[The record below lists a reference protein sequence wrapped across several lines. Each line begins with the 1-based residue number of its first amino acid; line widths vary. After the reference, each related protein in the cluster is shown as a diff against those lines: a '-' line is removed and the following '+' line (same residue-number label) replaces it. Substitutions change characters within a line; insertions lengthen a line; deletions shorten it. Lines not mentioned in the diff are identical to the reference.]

1 MALESTLKRRPVDAP
16 RDKPHVDRVEHAN
29 LDRPGANLHPR
40 ASQIGWEAPFRGR
53 GWDERPMGTQGWRL
67 H

>member
-1 MALESTLKRRPVDAP
+1 MPKEIKAPNRFADAP

-29 LDRPGANLHPR
+29 LDRPGAQAHPR
-40 ASQIGWEAPFRGR
+40 ATRAGGDWSRYTQAPV
-53 GWDERPMGTQGWRL
+53 WTL